1 MAVAVKGK
9 PETLS
14 DTVAEPSLEAAAVA
28 PGFAGQRTGSATLSH
43 SPARQIVPFP
53 EWISLR
59 HTQLRP
65 AVQVFPEPTFQS
77 QHGLP
82 GFPLPRESLH
92 CPDYARN
99 HSTSVGPL
107 NLRLSSHFSNHHTRR
122 L

>member
-82 GFPLPRESLH
+82 GFPLPPGESALPGLRQKSLH
-92 CPDYARN
+92 QRWSLELAL
-99 HSTSVGPL
+99 V
-107 NLRLSSHFSNHHTRR
+107 LS
-122 L
+122 LQ